1 VRRQVQWHGRAKLL
15 LSRDVCDVAH
25 DLTREDRAMRRT
37 GRNPI
42 IDYGDT
48 GSFGVSTTGTFHN
61 RTDLS

>member
-1 VRRQVQWHGRAKLL
+1 MAWEGKSPAEPP
-15 LSRDVCDVAH
+15 RDVCDVAH